1 MAGHDT
7 VRVIIPI
14 RFLVIFI
21 LCFLIIFFP
30 HCGHRN
36 VVNPGDFGHEVQVVN
51 KDSMGWNGSG
61 VNPLT
66 HKGC

>member
-1 MAGHDT
+1 
-7 VRVIIPI
+7 
-14 RFLVIFI
+14 
-21 LCFLIIFFP
+21 LIIFFP

-66 HKGC
+66 HKSC